1 MIHLGLYYI
10 NTKSLA
16 VMKAITQPIID
27 FGLARVVGGPPKHN
41 SLEEIDF
48 VRDIHTVERGT
59 FSFSKIHEEGVIF
72 LKFTNLP
79 AAGKKDE
86 IM

>member
-48 VRDIHTVERGT
+48 V
-59 FSFSKIHEEGVIF
+59 S
-72 LKFTNLP
+72 
-79 AAGKKDE
+79 
-86 IM
+86 